1 MRQNNDKKNKF
12 EKEKNF
18 FLKNKNFLKN
28 RNKKEYNIYIRFG
41 N

>member
-1 MRQNNDKKNKF
+1 MIKKISLK
-12 EKEKNF
+12 KKKNF
-18 FLKNKNFLKN
+18 FFKNKYFLKN